1 MFVLIKN
8 KAKGSNMLGIEWE
21 KYLELKKERPKLFL
35 NNGNIKIVFDEK
47 IVENYQ
53 IETGKKIGVLY
64 DSEYNMLVVDLV
76 YEIEGKYFSYER
88 ILPKVKKGAVVIVP
102 KYKDKYILLKQ
113 YRHAIRDMQYSFPR
127 GFGEE
132 DLNSEENVVKEIYE
146 ELSARA
152 TNIKYLGSVIADSG
166 LMGNKVSVYECV
178 IDHYAQ
184 KEANEGI
191 VDIVEVSYEKLIEMV
206 KQEEIDDGFTL
217 SAIAMVL
224 CG

>member
-1 MFVLIKN
+1 
-8 KAKGSNMLGIEWE
+8 MLGIEWE
-21 KYLELKKERPKLFL
+21 KYIELIKERPRLFA
-35 NNGNIKIVFDEK
+35 NNGNIKIVFDER

-76 YEIEGKYFSYER
+76 YEVEGKYFSYER
-88 ILPKVKKGAVVIVP
+88 ILPKVKEGAVVIVP

-113 YRHAIRDMQYSFPR
+113 YRHAMRDIQYAFPR

-146 ELSARA
+146 ELNARA
-152 TNIKYLGSVIADSG
+152 MNIKYLGSVIADSG
-166 LMGNKVSVYECV
+166 LVGNKVSVYECE
-178 IDHYAQ
+178 IDCYAQ

-191 VDIVEVSYEKLIEMV
+191 VDIIEVSYDELTEMV
-206 KQEEIDDGFTL
+206 KQADIDDGFTL
-217 SAIAMVL
+217 SAITMFA
-224 CG
+224 CN